1 MIQRIQTLYLL
12 VIVILSVFGFFMP
25 MATFL
30 SAESAEMY
38 QLTFKGLVEPST
50 AADVLI
56 QNIWALSFLMAVS
69 PAIALLSIFLFKKR
83 MLQIRLQIINIIF
96 YAGFYLLLFI
106 YVWQFVQK
114 LDLDWALH
122 IVTAFPL
129 INIILTVLA
138 IRAIGKDEALVK
150 SLNRIR

>member
-12 VIVILSVFGFFMP
+12 VIVVLSVFGFFMP
-25 MATFL
+25 MATLL
-30 SAESAEMY
+30 SAESAEVY
-38 QLTFKGLVEPST
+38 KLTFKGLLEQT
-50 AADVLI
+50 AAANVLV

-69 PAIALLSIFLFKKR
+69 PAIALVSIFLFKNR
-83 MLQIRLQIINIIF
+83 LLQIRLQIINIIF

-114 LDLDWALH
+114 FQLDWTIH

-129 INIILTVLA
+129 INIILSVLA

-150 SLNRIR
+150 SLNRLR